1 MIDIKGTTITITKGD
16 TALITVQAFNPDGSA
31 YEPEEGD
38 RIRFA
43 MKRNFYD
50 AEPLLVKDIPIDTM
64 ELRLDAEDTKNL
76 EAGPANGRYKYDIE
90 LSKAD
95 GTIDTFIPRAT
106 LIVLEEVM

>member
-50 AEPLLVKDIPIDTM
+50 AEQRVSVREFVLK
-64 ELRLDAEDTKNL
+64 
-76 EAGPANGRYKYDIE
+76 YK
-90 LSKAD
+90 
-95 GTIDTFIPRAT
+95 
-106 LIVLEEVM
+106 EVIQNEV

>member
-1 MIDIKGTTITITKGD
+1 MIEIEGTTITITKGD
-16 TALITVQAFNPDGSA
+16 SALITVQAFNPDGSA

-38 RIRFA
+38 TIRFA
-43 MKRNFYD
+43 MKRNYYD
-50 AEPLLVKDIPIDTM
+50 AEPILVKDISLDTM
-64 ELRLDAEDTKNL
+64 ELRLEPEDTKDL

-95 GTIDTFIPRAT
+95 GTVDTFIPRAT